1 MMCMSDPHG
10 WARTEHDTMVIPT
23 GAGTPPAGPY
33 PGQPYAGPSHPGKP
47 YAGPSHPGQDAA
59 YWQAKYRRQRTWMG
73 VVAGMALLALLGV
86 VGLGFAAYQAFTN
99 NPIVA
104 AVQDLGQGLQGG
116 EDRGDP
122 APVLPEDGDPQDP
135 ESSTEVPGAT
145 GVPLPEQLQ
154 DLGQAFGITDV
165 GQLLDLAVAQGLMSQ
180 EQADQLRA
188 ALQAGRALGELGQG
202 FAQEPSES

>member
-1 MMCMSDPHG
+1 
-10 WARTEHDTMVIPT
+10 
-23 GAGTPPAGPY
+23 
-33 PGQPYAGPSHPGKP
+33 
-47 YAGPSHPGQDAA
+47 
-59 YWQAKYRRQRTWMG
+59 
-73 VVAGMALLALLGV
+73 
-86 VGLGFAAYQAFTN
+86 
-99 NPIVA
+99 
-104 AVQDLGQGLQGG
+104 
-116 EDRGDP
+116 
-122 APVLPEDGDPQDP
+122 
-135 ESSTEVPGAT
+135 VPGAT